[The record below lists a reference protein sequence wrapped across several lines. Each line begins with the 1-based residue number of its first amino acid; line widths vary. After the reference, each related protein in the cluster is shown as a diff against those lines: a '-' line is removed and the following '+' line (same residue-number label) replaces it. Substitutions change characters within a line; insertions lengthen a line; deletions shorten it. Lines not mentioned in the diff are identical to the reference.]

1 MANRNRKPRTSRA
14 PSVVVPFPVH
24 QILDYFAGLYLVQ
37 VGSHLRGR
45 AATVCYVAGAV
56 IIVAAAFSGRPLGG
70 GRISRPAHR
79 LIDVAIIVGLAAA
92 PFVFHLTGEVAN
104 VLRLEGM
111 AVVLIVI
118 VKFTKYV
125 RPQPG
130 ATSKAVA
137 DTAVGTARLLKAKGP
152 RAAGRAVGRRLAPK
166 SPPPD
171 DPS

>member
-104 VLRLEGM
+104 ALSVGGV
-111 AVVLIVI
+111 AVRRVASGGV
-118 VKFTKYV
+118 TKYG
-125 RPQPG
+125 RPNPG
-130 ATSKAVA
+130 AT
-137 DTAVGTARLLKAKGP
+137 
-152 RAAGRAVGRRLAPK
+152 PK
-166 SPPPD
+166 TGATS
-171 DPS
+171 